1 MVGDRAS
8 PGAVL
13 ELLGPNLPSRLC
25 VRVLTCMKDAEASRL
40 EDAEPQDGHHSHC
53 AAGKRA
59 GGPGRG
65 GGTSDHTFCCLQCC
79 QRAAPAWCSPA
90 DRCLLPATPPDCIT
104 AFRVARCCL
113 ANSKEPKRRPLSC
126 DASSLND
133 LTLGDGDDR

>member
-65 GGTSDHTFCCLQCC
+65 GAQAITPSAVCSAANVQHLHGALLLTVACCRQHHRIALQ
-79 QRAAPAWCSPA
+79 RFVWHDAALRTVRS
-90 DRCLLPATPPDCIT
+90 
-104 AFRVARCCL
+104 
-113 ANSKEPKRRPLSC
+113 RR
-126 DASSLND
+126 
-133 LTLGDGDDR
+133 DGR